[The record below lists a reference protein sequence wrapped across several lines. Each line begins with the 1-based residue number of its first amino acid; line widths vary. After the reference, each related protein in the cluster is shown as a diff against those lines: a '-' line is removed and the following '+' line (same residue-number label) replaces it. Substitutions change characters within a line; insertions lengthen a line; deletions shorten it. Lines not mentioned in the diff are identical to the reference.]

1 MTVLGYVRVSVWA
14 YEAPALNAA
23 SMPFAGPRDIDG
35 KTAVDRPRVRNTHA
49 RADAQGTVIVCVTLG
64 AFELHIVL
72 GESVAEDFAVDR
84 CSDVIDAVG
93 PLRVPYAYV
102 GVWFC
107 AALDLCSN

>member
-1 MTVLGYVRVSVWA
+1 MYVRVSVGA

-23 SMPFAGPRDIDG
+23 SMPFAGPG
-35 KTAVDRPRVRNTHA
+35 TLMERPPSTVHVSNTQA
-49 RADAQGTVIVCVTLG
+49 RAGTQGTVIMCVTLG
-64 AFELHIVL
+64 AFELHIVP

-102 GVWFC
+102 GVLFC
-107 AALDLCSN
+107 VAFDLCSN